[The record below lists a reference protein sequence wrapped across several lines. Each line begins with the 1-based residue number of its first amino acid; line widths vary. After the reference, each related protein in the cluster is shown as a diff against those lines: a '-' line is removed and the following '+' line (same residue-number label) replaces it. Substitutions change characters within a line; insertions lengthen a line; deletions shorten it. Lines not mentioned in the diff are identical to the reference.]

1 MWNAHN
7 SSAGINQS
15 TVKCVSESAGYVFS
29 LSEFMNNDGFAQ
41 SIPAWSNVE
50 INTKA
55 PLILLALGIAFI
67 GLSWL
72 GFVYGLFVVINTK
85 TAIADKQLFVL
96 RLAFFAS
103 IAAPILMTISS
114 AKITATAA
122 KASGIV
128 YLETMQAADVQM
140 QAAFYVVS
148 WVTTGLLW
156 VALVLVLIAAF
167 SIAKLQQNQTANED
181 NLEKQPVHDE
191 AQKGM
196 VW

>member
-1 MWNAHN
+1 MWNTHN
-7 SSAGINQS
+7 STAGKNQS
-15 TVKCVSESAGYVFS
+15 TVKCVSESAGYTFS

-50 INTKA
+50 VNTKA
-55 PLILLALGIAFI
+55 PLILLTLGIAFI

-72 GFVYGLFVVINTK
+72 GFVYGLF
-85 TAIADKQLFVL
+85 TAINKTIIEDRPLFVL

-103 IAAPILMTISS
+103 IAAPIMMTISS

-128 YLETMQAADVQM
+128 NLETMQAADVQM
-140 QAAFYVVS
+140 HTVFYVIS
-148 WVTTGLLW
+148 WLATGLLW

-167 SIAKLQQNQTANED
+167 SIAKMQRNQTANED
-181 NLEKQPVHDE
+181 NLEKQQVSE
-191 AQKGM
+191 EETQKKL